1 MFTKD
6 LMKGGAKKME
16 NNLKPCPFCGSD
28 KIVKTTIDG
37 WGVSKYGRARIECK
51 NCGLKT
57 RYFEE
62 EFKGEYVEE
71 YWNKRI

>member
-1 MFTKD
+1 MKD
-6 LMKGGAKKME
+6 NQE
-16 NNLKPCPFCGSD
+16 LKPWPFCGRY
-28 KIVKTTIDG
+28 KTVKTTIDG
-37 WGVSKYGRARIECK
+37 WGVSKYRRARIECK

-71 YWNKRI
+71 YWNRRVING

>member
-1 MFTKD
+1 
-6 LMKGGAKKME
+6 ME
-16 NNLKPCPFCGSD
+16 NIDKQNELKHCPFCGSD

-37 WGVSKYGRARIECK
+37 WGISKYRRARIECK

-71 YWNKRI
+71 YWNRRVNNENIQ